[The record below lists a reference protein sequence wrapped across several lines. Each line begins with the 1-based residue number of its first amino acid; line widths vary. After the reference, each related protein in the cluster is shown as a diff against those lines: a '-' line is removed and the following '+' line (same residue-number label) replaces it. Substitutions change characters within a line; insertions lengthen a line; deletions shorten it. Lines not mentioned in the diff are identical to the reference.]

1 MCYLQDKRRFFARL
15 EGDAPD
21 NAQATLGR
29 PGSQDRSH
37 PEHSP
42 SPAQDAAGQTARS
55 ASDGSDGGDLSAYLG
70 PKLGEGVERQEQRAG
85 DSQEEGQEPPLWK
98 LAFSANTA
106 TLTVDSGAGG
116 APGRSLGDSLELPR
130 SIVLQGGADAPATE
144 QAGAAGKPAAAG
156 RLDGSRPEPPAPII

>member
-1 MCYLQDKRRFFARL
+1 MYLQDKRRFFARL

-21 NAQATLGR
+21 NGQATLGR

-70 PKLGEGVERQEQRAG
+70 PKLGREQRAA

-106 TLTVDSGAGG
+106 TLTVDSAAAA
-116 APGRSLGDSLELPR
+116 APGRYEIL
-130 SIVLQGGADAPATE
+130 TE
-144 QAGAAGKPAAAG
+144 
-156 RLDGSRPEPPAPII
+156 I